1 MPYLLSFDIGGT
13 FTDFSLLN
21 TRSGQLRTHKRL
33 TTPKDPA
40 QGVMDGVRNLLAQ
53 AKLRMSEIDTVYH
66 ATTLVANTLIERN
79 GATVAL
85 LCTAGHRDVL
95 EIRTEQRYDVYDL
108 FLQYPPPL
116 VPRYLRFPVNERT
129 DRDGNIL
136 LAPSQSDIAALAEQL
151 RQAKVDAVAIAFLHS
166 YRNPTNERQVAAWL
180 GEQLAV
186 GSGQLAVGSGQWT
199 VEGEAIPA
207 PNSQPSTINYQLST
221 VHSQLSISS
230 EVAPE
235 IREYERT
242 STTVANAY
250 VQPKV
255 QGYLRRLEA
264 ALKAEGYGGR
274 LYLTLS
280 SGGNASA
287 NTAAQYPIRLVE
299 SGPAAGAVAAA
310 YFGAS
315 AGKRDL
321 VAFDMGGTTAKIC
334 VINNG
339 RPELAREL
347 EVARLHRFKKGS
359 GIPLQFP
366 SIDMIEIGAGGGSI
380 AKYDQLGLLKIGP
393 ESAASDPGPA
403 CYGLGG
409 TQPTVTDANLLLG
422 YLNPAYFAG
431 GQMALHPDL
440 AQTAM
445 TSIAGGQWTVDSGQ
459 QVMDDRQLSTANCQL
474 AYGVH
479 QLANEN
485 MALAAKIHIIEKGRD
500 PRQYALLAYGGGG
513 PLHGAGVAKIL
524 GASEVICPLGAGV
537 GSAIGL
543 LIAPMSFELA
553 QSYPVKWDAVKL
565 DALNAVLA
573 ALEAQGRAQLA
584 EAGVTGDVL
593 VERSADGRFVGQ
605 LHQLSIRL
613 PAGDLTPEQQ
623 AAIQTEFFARY
634 HEQYGHL
641 PKNAAGGHAPIEF
654 MSWQVTVRGPQ
665 PQVQFARSQ
674 AAGDGASALK
684 GHRPAY
690 FGDHG
695 WHDTPV
701 YDRYALSAGT
711 QLTGPAI
718 VEERESTALIHPGMS
733 ARVDG
738 QMNLVVSL

>member
-21 TRSGQLRTHKRL
+21 THTGQLRTHKRL

-40 QGVMDGVRNLLAQ
+40 QGVMDGVRSLLAQ
-53 AKLRMSEIDTVYH
+53 ANVHMREIDTVYH

-116 VPRYLRFPVNERT
+116 VPRYLRFSVNERT

-136 LAPSQSDIAALAEQL
+136 LAPSQSEIVALAEQL

-180 GEQLAV
+180 AEAWGVESSELRV
-186 GSGQLAVGSGQWT
+186 ESKT
-199 VEGEAIPA
+199 VI
-207 PNSQPSTINYQLST
+207 NLQPSPPHSQLST
-221 VHSQLSISS
+221 LNSQLSISS

-274 LYLTLS
+274 VYLTLS

-287 NTAAQYPIRLVE
+287 KTAARYPIRLVE
-299 SGPAAGAVAAA
+299 SGPAAGAMAAA

-334 VINNG
+334 VIDNG

-422 YLNPAYFAG
+422 YLNPAYFSG

-440 AQTAM
+440 AQIAM
-445 TSIAGGQWTVDSGQ
+445 MS
-459 QVMDDRQLSTANCQL
+459 MANHSPLTPNHLTTL

-500 PRQYALLAYGGGG
+500 PRHYALLAYGGGG

-524 GASEVICPLGAGV
+524 GANEIICPLGAGV

-565 DALNAVLA
+565 DELNAVLA
-573 ALEAQGRAQLA
+573 TLEAQGRAQLA
-584 EAGVTGDVL
+584 EAGVIGDVR

-613 PAGDLTPEQQ
+613 PTGDLTPDQQ
-623 AAIQTEFFARY
+623 AAIQAEFLARY
-634 HEQYGHL
+634 HEQYEHL

-654 MSWQVTVRGPQ
+654 ISWQVTVRGPQ
-665 PQVQFARSQ
+665 PQVQFARLQ
-674 AAGDGASALK
+674 AAGDGAAALK

-695 WHDTPV
+695 WHHTPV
-701 YDRYALSAGT
+701 YDRYALTAGAH
-711 QLTGPAI
+711 LTGPAI
-718 VEERESTALIHPGMS
+718 VEERESTALVHPGMS
-733 ARVDG
+733 ARLDG
-738 QMNLVVSL
+738 PVTLVLHIS